1 MIGILTVLSLGF
13 IEKLTLYFF
22 NKNKELE
29 SIKVIANYLFMSII
43 FLSISSVL
51 YQEFDFSFFKDIKF
65 WIALTLENMSFYL
78 LILNLRKKNTFSS
91 IAFSSF
97 STIYLIII
105 ISYIYKNYF
114 GIEVPV
120 SSPYNSLI
128 EVIGFSFFFFVLNL
142 LYFYDKLNKKDV
154 KSPIILIIFAIFL
167 ANTLF
172 FAILMFQTYQSFLVY
187 SFIFMSFVIH
197 FSTKLFLSHKY
208 KDIKKLILLRTYNKI
223 EKKEI
228 IKNSTLYIVLYFFT
242 FLLSVISGKLL
253 AVEFFAIFKRTGSIT
268 SAYVIDGII
277 LKGDQRKIIKKKD
290 ILILVTIL
298 LTGIYLFFRT

>member
-29 SIKVIANYLFMSII
+29 SIKVIANYLFMTLI
-43 FLSISSVL
+43 FLSISSFL
-51 YQEFDFSFFKDIKF
+51 YTKFDFSFFEDIKF
-65 WIALTLENMSFYL
+65 WVALTLENLSFYL

-105 ISYIYKNYF
+105 ITYIYKNYL

-120 SSPYNSLI
+120 SSPYNSLF
-128 EVIGFSFFFFVLNL
+128 EVISFSLFFLFLNIF
-142 LYFYDKLNKKDV
+142 YFYDKLNKNDV
-154 KSPIILIIFAIFL
+154 KSPLILIVFAIFL

-187 SFIFMSFVIH
+187 SIIFLSFVIH
-197 FSTKLFLSHKY
+197 FSIKLFISHSVREVKELVTLKKY
-208 KDIKKLILLRTYNKI
+208 SIQDRKN
-223 EKKEI
+223 I
-228 IKNSTLYIVLYFFT
+228 IKNSALYIILYFFT
-242 FLLSVISGKLL
+242 FLLSVISGQLL

-268 SAYVIDGII
+268 SAYVIDGFI
-277 LKGDQRKIIKKKD
+277 LKGNERKIIKKKD
-290 ILILVTIL
+290 ILILITIL
-298 LTGIYLFFRT
+298 LTGVYLFFR